1 MRTVPSV
8 VTITI
13 VLCLLTLPVR
23 ADSTFS
29 YQGQLTQANQPVSA
43 QVDFEFR
50 LFDQAIDGD
59 QIGPVVQLND
69 WPVNDGLFQV
79 DLDFGEA
86 AFGPDNRYLEIS
98 VNETKLTPRQP
109 VRPAPLALFALSGNE
124 GPQGSQGP
132 PGADGADGA
141 DGAENAWG
149 LQGSEG
155 TDPEN
160 GFFLGTS
167 DNVPFHLGVNSQRV
181 LRVEPVTNS
190 NISPNWIAG
199 HKNNHVGA
207 EVVAATI
214 SGGGNSVSL
223 NEVLA
228 DYGTIGGGR
237 GHSVFGNAATVVGGQ
252 SNVASGLRSTVLGG
266 QDNTASGNHSV
277 VSGGQSNCAGPQW
290 SWAGGRHAKVRPG
303 EFTAGD
309 PGIGCAGVEPAG
321 PGGHTGTFLWSDAS
335 LDDTFSGQSNQFLV
349 RASNGVI
356 LTGGA
361 DPINVAL
368 GNRLRVDG
376 TMRLEELAGATA
388 GTVAVCRNAN
398 NQISNCSSEAASALV
413 SQALEQE
420 NSELRRELDQLR
432 AQVEAL
438 HSAFQEIE
446 QNLRSVD

>member
-1 MRTVPSV
+1 MRTVLTV
-8 VTITI
+8 LTIAI
-13 VLCLLTLPVR
+13 FLCLLVLPAR
-23 ADSTFS
+23 ADSTFT

-50 LFDQAIDGD
+50 LFDQATGGD
-59 QIGPVVQLND
+59 QIGPVEQFND
-69 WPVNDGLFQV
+69 WPIVDGLFQV

-86 AFGPDNRYLEIS
+86 AFGPDNRYLEVR
-98 VNETKLTPRQP
+98 VNDTTLIPRQP

-124 GPQGSQGP
+124 GPEGP
-132 PGADGADGA
+132 PGADGEDGA

-155 TDPEN
+155 TDPDS

-167 DNVPFHLGVNSQRV
+167 DNMPFHLGVNSQRV
-181 LRVEPVTNS
+181 LRVEPVANS

-199 HKNNHVGA
+199 HKNNRVGD

-214 SGGGNSVSL
+214 SGGGNSVFL

-237 GHSVFGNAATVVGGQ
+237 NHSVSGTDATVVGGH

-303 EFTAGD
+303 ESTAGD
-309 PGIGCAGVEPAG
+309 PGIGCADVEPAG
-321 PGGHTGTFLWSDAS
+321 AGGHTGTFLWADTSV
-335 LDDTFSGQSNQFLV
+335 DDTFSGQSNQFLV

-376 TMRLEELAGATA
+376 TMRLDELAGATA

-420 NSELRRELDQLR
+420 NSELRRELDQLH

-438 HSAFQEIE
+438 NSALQSIEQKLHSA
-446 QNLRSVD
+446 N

>member
-1 MRTVPSV
+1 MRTVLTV
-8 VTITI
+8 LTTAIF
-13 VLCLLTLPVR
+13 LCLLVLPVR
-23 ADSTFS
+23 ADSTFT
-29 YQGQLTQANQPVSA
+29 YQGQLTQANQAVSA

-50 LFDQAIDGD
+50 LFDQVTGGD
-59 QIGPVVQLND
+59 QVGPVEQFND
-69 WPVNDGLFQV
+69 WPIVNGLFQV

-86 AFGPDNRYLEIS
+86 AFGPDNRYLEIR
-98 VNETKLTPRQP
+98 VNNTTLTPRQP

-124 GPQGSQGP
+124 GPQGP
-132 PGADGADGA
+132 PGADGA

-155 TDPEN
+155 TDPAS
-160 GFFLGTS
+160 GYFLGTS

-181 LRVEPVTNS
+181 LRVEPVANS

-207 EVVAATI
+207 EIVAATI
-214 SGGGNSVSL
+214 SGGGNSVAL

-237 GHSVFGNAATVVGGQ
+237 GHSVSGTAATVVGGQ

-290 SWAGGRHAKVRPG
+290 SWAGGRHAKIRPG
-303 EFTAGD
+303 EFTVGD
-309 PGIGCAGVEPAG
+309 PGIGCADVEHAG

-361 DPINVAL
+361 DPVNVAL

-376 TMRLEELAGATA
+376 TMRLDELAGATTT
-388 GTVAVCRNAN
+388 TVAVCRNAN

-420 NSELRRELDQLR
+420 SSELRRELDQLR

-446 QNLRSVD
+446 QKLRSVN